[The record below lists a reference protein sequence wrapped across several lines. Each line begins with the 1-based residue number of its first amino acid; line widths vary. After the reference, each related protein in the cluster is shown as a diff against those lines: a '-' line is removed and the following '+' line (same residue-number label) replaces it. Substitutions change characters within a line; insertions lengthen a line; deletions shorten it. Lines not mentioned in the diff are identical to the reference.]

1 MGVCISDRN
10 GVLRHSP
17 LWEEKLA
24 DNQLI
29 LLSIQYKS
37 PRENRTG
44 GAVGEGSGRRGE
56 ARQTRGPRGPCLPPL
71 GRSGAGDITME
82 QRVNGP
88 HS

>member
-1 MGVCISDRN
+1 MGACVSDRN

-17 LWEEKLA
+17 SWEEKLA

-44 GAVGEGSGRRGE
+44 GAVGEGSGRRGVRGGPACPPWA
-56 ARQTRGPRGPCLPPL
+56 ARGLGTLPWSRG
-71 GRSGAGDITME
+71 
-82 QRVNGP
+82 
-88 HS
+88 